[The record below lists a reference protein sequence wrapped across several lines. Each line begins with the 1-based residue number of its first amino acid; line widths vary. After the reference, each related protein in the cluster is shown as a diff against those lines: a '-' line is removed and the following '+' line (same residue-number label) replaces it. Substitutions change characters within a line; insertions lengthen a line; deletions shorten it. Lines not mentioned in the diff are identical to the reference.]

1 MALLSPGKRL
11 TIQDVPEEILSES
24 SSERT
29 YKQRQPLSY
38 GELKQMKKEIKNEAY
53 ADLEIR
59 FLENALNRYNWNI
72 SKTAEAVGID
82 RRLLQNMI
90 KKHGIKRRR
99 N

>member
-1 MALLSPGKRL
+1 
-11 TIQDVPEEILSES
+11 
-24 SSERT
+24 
-29 YKQRQPLSY
+29 
-38 GELKQMKKEIKNEAY
+38 MKKEIKNEAY
-53 ADLEIR
+53 AELEIR
-59 FLENALNRYNWNI
+59 FLENALNSCDWNI